1 MTSKQPR
8 YAFGVGSDQIATRN
22 YFRPLFEQDI
32 PTLSKMDLMVP
43 YFAVDLTWIKPP
55 YEDSVIWDVA
65 DPELENRHSGHH
77 QGKEVGNEGS
87 FLEATT
93 SPAKKVLLGLK
104 TGGWDVG
111 QALPDGTPSYEDA
124 PCPKYV
130 HEFGEL
136 LDIKQWRRDWPDE
149 NKKETAFEC
158 YIYAEATIVSGV
170 YEAKGC
176 DMTASVENADDK
188 YATYVI
194 ERNNDAI
201 MPDYLSSAT
210 VDFVSEIVKYARL
223 QDYVEPKVL

>member
-1 MTSKQPR
+1 M
-8 YAFGVGSDQIATRN
+8 DQT
-22 YFRPLFEQDI
+22 
-32 PTLSKMDLMVP
+32 
-43 YFAVDLTWIKPP
+43 P

-65 DPELENRHSGHH
+65 DPEFVSIDN
-77 QGKEVGNEGS
+77 S
-87 FLEATT
+87 FTIRKIGT
-93 SPAKKVLLGLK
+93 PAIIRGRKWEKKDLPWKQPQVLRMKVLLGLK

-136 LDIKQWRRDWPDE
+136 PDIEQWRRDWPDE

-176 DMTASVENADDK
+176 DVTASVENADDK

-201 MPDYLSSAT
+201 MLDYLSSAT
-210 VDFVSEIVKYARL
+210 VDFVSEIVKYAHL
-223 QDYVEPKVL
+223 QD